1 MRRLEGEVSEKQA
14 RVGLMAVGLGSY
26 WPQFPQMRVIIDAA
40 HGKLAALIGQHAQV
54 VGAGVV
60 DDAESSRRAGATF
73 AAGDVDLVFVHLA
86 TYANSETL
94 LPAIR
99 ALDVPVVLLNVQP
112 DRALDMDRTRDIG
125 DWLAAGVTPA
135 SLPEMTNVLL
145 RLGKRFDTVT
155 GHLDNDT
162 ELAAELELWCGIA
175 ALTRRLRTQSLG
187 LLGRPFA
194 GMMDLNVDETHLMAQ
209 FGTFVRHLDWDDA
222 VAEMRNVTSD
232 ERDAAVAE
240 LRRTFPASTSLA
252 AEEFDAAGT
261 VLAAMHHLVARY
273 NLCGIASHYE
283 GASSGDR
290 AALLAALNPALSV
303 LNGRGIAC
311 PVEADMKVAFA
322 MLALR
327 TVAGSATLAELY
339 SMDFNDDVIIIGHSG
354 AGDPAIS
361 GEPPRLAMSEVFH
374 GKSGKGY
381 LTQFYPRAGDVTL
394 LSVMQDAS
402 GGYRMVAAEGEIV
415 PGPTLQL
422 GDTNAR
428 VRFPQG
434 LRRFAREW
442 SARGPTHH
450 GVMGYGRQIERLS
463 RVAIALK
470 LPLDVVGS

>member
-1 MRRLEGEVSEKQA
+1 MAENSVRA
-14 RVGLMAVGLGSY
+14 GLMAVGLGSY
-26 WPQFPQMRVIIDAA
+26 WPQFPQMRGVIDAA
-40 HGKLAALIGQHAQV
+40 HARLEALIGQHAELV
-54 VGAGVV
+54 SAGMA
-60 DDAESSRRAGATF
+60 DDAESSRAAGRIL
-73 AAGDVDLVFVHLA
+73 AAGDVDVVFVHLA

-99 ALDVPVVLLNVQP
+99 ALDVPIVLLNVQP
-112 DRALDMDRTRDIG
+112 GRALDMERTRDIG

-135 SLPEMTNVLL
+135 ALPEMTNVLL
-145 RLGKRFDTVT
+145 RLGKRFDSIT
-155 GHLDNDT
+155 GHLDDDAELSE
-162 ELAAELELWCGIA
+162 ELALWCKIA
-175 ALTRRLRTQSLG
+175 GLGRRLRTQSLG

-194 GMMDLNVDETHLMAQ
+194 GMMDLNVDETHLMTH

-222 VAEMRNVTSD
+222 VAEMKAVTPD

-252 AEEFDAAGT
+252 AAEFETAGT
-261 VLAAMHHLVARY
+261 VLAALHRVVARY
-273 NLCGIASHYE
+273 NLSAIASHYE
-283 GASSGDR
+283 GASGGER
-290 AALLAALNPALSV
+290 AVLLSALNPALSV
-303 LNGRGIAC
+303 LNARGIAC

-322 MLALR
+322 MLALK
-327 TVAGSATLAELY
+327 TVGGSATLAELY

-361 GEPPRLAMSEVFH
+361 DAPPRLAMSEVFH

-434 LRRFAREW
+434 LRRFIREW

-450 GVMGYGRQIERLS
+450 GVMGYGRQIDRLS